1 MLKCCPEDAILTGMN
16 ALETLLAPL
25 RHSPRLVEA
34 VGVLQH
40 QLEEEKARRR
50 RFYEEMTPEQKIEF
64 IDGDVVLHS
73 PARNKH
79 LDATGNIFTLLRT
92 YVSLHGL
99 GTVKAEKCL
108 CVFPRNDYEPDVVF
122 FGAEKAASLTD
133 ETMRFPIPDLAVEVL
148 SDSTAARDRG
158 VKFEDYAAHG
168 VAEYWIVDPDQ
179 NILEQYLPGP
189 DGDYTLRLKSSS
201 GTVTSFAI
209 PGFVME
215 IEAAFDSAKNLAA
228 LRRLMD

>member
-1 MLKCCPEDAILTGMN
+1 LKIVAREAILNSMN
-16 ALETLLAPL
+16 ALDTLLAPV

-40 QLEEEKARRR
+40 QLDEEKIRRR

-79 LDATGNIFTLLRT
+79 LDATKHILKLLDT
-92 YVSLHGL
+92 HVSIHGL

-122 FGAEKAASLTD
+122 FGAAKAATLTE
-133 ETMRFPIPDLAVEVL
+133 ETMRFPVPDLVVEVL
-148 SDSTAARDRG
+148 SESTAARDRG

-168 VAEYWIVDPDQ
+168 VGEYWIVDADQ
-179 NILEQYLPGP
+179 GILEQYLPGP
-189 DGDYTLRLKSSS
+189 EGDYLLRLKSSS
-201 GTVTSFAI
+201 GTVTSVAI
-209 PGFVME
+209 TGFTVE
-215 IEAAFDSAKNLAA
+215 IEAFFDGTKNLAA
-228 LRRLMD
+228 LRRLVD

>member
-1 MLKCCPEDAILTGMN
+1 LKIVAREAILEAMN
-16 ALETLLAPL
+16 TLDTLLAPL

-40 QLEEEKARRR
+40 ELEQEKTRRR

-122 FGAEKAASLTD
+122 FGAEKASSLTE
-133 ETMRFPIPDLAVEVL
+133 ETMRFPIPDLVVEVL
-148 SDSTAARDRG
+148 SESTATRDRG

-168 VAEYWIVDPDQ
+168 VVEYWIVDPDQ
-179 NILEQYLPGP
+179 GILEQYLPGAE
-189 DGDYTLRLKSSS
+189 GEYLLRLKSSS
-201 GTVTSFAI
+201 GTVTSVAI
-209 PGFVME
+209 PGFRME
-215 IEAAFDSAKNLAA
+215 IEAFFDGAKNLAA
-228 LRRLMD
+228 LRRLVD

>member
-1 MLKCCPEDAILTGMN
+1 MN

-34 VGVLQH
+34 VDVLQH

-64 IDGDVVLHS
+64 IDGEVVLHS
-73 PARNKH
+73 PARNRH
-79 LDATGNIFTLLRT
+79 LDTTGNIFTLLRT
-92 YVSLHGL
+92 YVSLHDL

-122 FGAEKAASLTD
+122 FGSEKAAQFTE
-133 ETMRFPIPDLAVEVL
+133 ETLRFPIPDLAVEVL
-148 SDSTAARDRG
+148 SESTAARDRG

-168 VAEYWIVDPDQ
+168 VAEYWIVDSDAG
-179 NILEQYLPGP
+179 ILEQYLLGP
-189 DGDYTLRLKSSS
+189 NGDYNLRLKSGS
-201 GTVTSFAI
+201 GTVASRTI

-215 IEAAFDSAKNLAA
+215 IEAFFDSAKNLAA
-228 LRRLMD
+228 MRGLL

>member
-1 MLKCCPEDAILTGMN
+1 MN

-122 FGAEKAASLTD
+122 FAPEKAATLT
-133 ETMRFPIPDLAVEVL
+133 EEPMRFPIPDLVVEVL
-148 SDSTAARDRG
+148 SDSTVSRDRG

-168 VAEYWIVDPDQ
+168 VAEYWIVDSDQ
-179 NILEQYLPGP
+179 DLLEQYLPGP
-189 DGDYTLRLKSSS
+189 NGEYTLRLKSSS
-201 GTVTSFAI
+201 GTGTSVVI
-209 PGFVME
+209 PGLALD
-215 IEAAFDSAKNLAA
+215 IEAFFDSAKNLAA
-228 LRRLMD
+228 LRRLVG